1 MDSLTLALPDGDPVV
16 TADTFSAYQAAAAS
30 FAVDRA
36 EIAERAARTWKM
48 LALGSAMVAMAGV
61 LSAATVISRHTE
73 HWSILGYNTA
83 TGWVGVI
90 QPLRAVAMSLPGPVN
105 TYFLTRYVEMRE
117 GFDPVTA
124 TANFDA
130 VACMSDAAEQK
141 RYAAWFN
148 HNPTAPQQVF
158 SNGLTRGS
166 YRVVK
171 IKSDPTPQ
179 AYAASAARAI
189 VVRFGIS
196 DFNSSGDPG
205 SPERLGTA
213 YFNVV
218 KNPKAVRACDP
229 AGLVISDYH
238 RTMDRGSAP

>member
-1 MDSLTLALPDGDPVV
+1 MDSLTLALPEHDPVV
-16 TADTFSAYQAAAAS
+16 TADTFTAYQAAAAS

-36 EIAERAARTWKM
+36 EIAERTARTWKR
-48 LALGSAMVAMAGV
+48 LALGSAVVAMVGV
-61 LSAATVISRHTE
+61 LSAAAVISRHTE
-73 HWSILGYNTA
+73 HWSILGYNSA

-90 QPLRAVAMSLPGPVN
+90 KPLRAVAMSLPGPVN
-105 TYFLTRYVEMRE
+105 SYFMARYVEMRE

-148 HNPTAPQQVF
+148 HNPAAPQQVF

-171 IKSDPTPQ
+171 ILSDPTPQ
-179 AYAASAARAI
+179 AYAANGTRAI
-189 VVRFGIS
+189 VVRFGIT
-196 DFNSSGDPG
+196 DHDSSGSPG
-205 SPERLGTA
+205 APERLGTA
-213 YFNVV
+213 YFNVT
-218 KNPKAVRACDP
+218 KNPKVVRGCDP
-229 AGLVISDYH
+229 AGLVVSDYH
-238 RTMDRGSAP
+238 RTMDRGDQP